1 MASSVRPIA
10 TPRVTMLMQSN
21 LLMSSI
27 NSTSSEL
34 MTAQAQLSSGLRIL
48 RPSDDPSGA
57 TVVMSLDSQL
67 ERQNSYLDSISK
79 VGDYLAATDSS
90 LQQATDLVNEAYNL
104 ALVSV
109 GDTIDDAGRQANAI
123 MIDSIIDQ
131 LVEVGNQTNY
141 GSYIFGGLNATE
153 QPFTFDGGGV
163 MFEGDTGDRVT
174 RINDDSLNYFSIDGD
189 EAFGGLSGQVVGIAD
204 INPQLTGDTLLAD
217 VNGTVDR
224 GIRKGSLAIT
234 VGTDTFTVDLNNAV
248 TINDVVNLIN
258 DTSGGLVNT
267 HINPASNG
275 LEIDATPAATL
286 KVSDIGS
293 GTVASD
299 LGINTN
305 GTTLPAGTDL
315 VGQDIDARLTS
326 QTSVTALAGIDLT
339 SGIVIKNSLMPD
351 INPISFST
359 CNTVG
364 DMINLINTSNIGVRA
379 EINDSSNGI
388 NIVNQLSGSNMT
400 IGENGGTTAEDLG
413 IRSFTSST
421 LLSEFNDG
429 AGVGVD
435 QGVIRIN
442 DANGTGYSVDLTGSV
457 TVQNVIDKINVATG
471 GVVTASL
478 ATNGNGFVLT
488 DLSGGAGSLSVGTL
502 SENGYDVAKQ
512 LGLST
517 VDSNVTFAGN
527 TLQSE
532 DVNTIKPAGLF
543 SNLMAL
549 RDAMV
554 ANDDAEMTRI
564 SELLAEDR
572 DQLINMNGVV
582 GSMHKSI
589 EQRQTYMEDNILAT
603 KTLRSDI
610 RDIDFTEAITRYE
623 NLYTALQANL
633 MAGSS
638 QNQMTLLDFLG

>member
-10 TPRVTMLMQSN
+10 SPRVTMLMQSN

-34 MTAQAQLSSGLRIL
+34 LTAQSQLSSGLRIL
-48 RPSDDPSGA
+48 RPSDAPADA

-67 ERQNSYLDSISK
+67 ERQNSYLDNIQH
-79 VGDYLAATDSS
+79 VGDYLSAADSS
-90 LQQATDLVNEAYNL
+90 LQQATDLVNEAYSL

-131 LVEVGNQTNY
+131 LVEVANQSSY
-141 GSYIFGGLNATE
+141 GAYIFGGLNSTE
-153 QPFTFDGGGV
+153 KPFSFEGGGV
-163 MFEGDTGDRVT
+163 MYQGNTGDRIT
-174 RINDDSLNYFSIDGD
+174 RINDDNLTYFSVDGD
-189 EAFGGLSGQVVGIAD
+189 EAFGGLSGQVVGISD
-204 INPQLTGDTLLAD
+204 INPELTGDTLLAD

-224 GIRKGSLAIT
+224 GIRKGSIGLT
-234 VGTDTFTVDLNNAV
+234 VGTDYFVIDLKNAV
-248 TINDVVNLIN
+248 TINDVMDLIE
-258 DTSGGLVNT
+258 DGTGGAVDAHL
-267 HINPASNG
+267 NPNRDG
-275 LEIDATPAATL
+275 LDLSPTPAATL

-305 GTTLPAGTDL
+305 GTTLPAGTEL

-326 QTSVTALAGIDLT
+326 HTPVSALAGIDLT
-339 SGIVIKNSLMPD
+339 SGIIINNSLMPAV
-351 INPISFST
+351 NPIEFSS
-359 CNTVG
+359 CDNVG
-364 DMINLINTSNIGVRA
+364 DMLNLINGANVGVRA
-379 EINDSSNGI
+379 EINEAGDGI
-388 NIVNQLSGSNMT
+388 NIFNQLSGSNMT
-400 IGENGGTTAEDLG
+400 IGENGGSTAEDLG
-413 IRSFTSST
+413 IRSFTST
-421 LLSEFNDG
+421 TVLSEFNDS
-429 AGVGVD
+429 AGVAVTDGV
-435 QGVIRIN
+435 VNIT
-442 DANGTGYSVDLTGSV
+442 DASGNSYSVDLTGAV
-457 TVQNVIDKINVATG
+457 TVQDVIDKINATAG
-471 GVVTASL
+471 ATVTASI
-478 ATNGNGFVLT
+478 ATFGNGFVLT
-488 DLSGGAGSLSVGTL
+488 DTSGGGGSMSVITE
-502 SENGYDVAKQ
+502 SDNGYDVARQ
-512 LGLST
+512 LGIST
-517 VDSNVTFAGN
+517 INSNVSVTGN
-527 TLQSE
+527 VIQSE
-532 DVNTIKPAGLF
+532 DVNTVKPDGIF

-554 ANDDAEMTRI
+554 DNDDAEMTRI
-564 SELLAEDR
+564 SELIASDR
-572 DQLINMNGVV
+572 DQLINMNGIV

-638 QNQMTLLDFLG
+638 QSQMSLLDFLG